1 MTRTITYPLR
11 FAISLSQ
18 SAGALYKGR
27 EGHLTVQT
35 LEGWFVTGELHQQ
48 TVCEEFPLYEDC
60 SWYLA
65 THNVPEDTEWIP
77 EPLTLVPDEGWRWE

>member
-1 MTRTITYPLR
+1 MTRTTITYPLR
-11 FAISLSQ
+11 FAISLSL

-35 LEGWFVTGELHQQ
+35 LEGWFVTGELHQE
-48 TVCEEFPLYEDC
+48 TVCEELQYYEEC

-65 THNVPEDTEWIP
+65 TRKIPEDNGWIP
-77 EPLTLVPDEGWRWE
+77 EPLALLPDKGWG

>member
-1 MTRTITYPLR
+1 MTRTISYPLR

-35 LEGWFVTGELHQQ
+35 LDGWLITIDLHQQ
-48 TVCEEFPLYEDC
+48 TVCEEFSQYEEC

-65 THNVPEDTEWIP
+65 
-77 EPLTLVPDEGWRWE
+77 GK